1 MTSLATAL
9 FLVISAQSHFSYA
22 ADYSTSPCI
31 ASAEID
37 PNEHNATIDSAVNTA
52 ISDEIKKSV
61 TAELALPLQDYS
73 AAAPSQ
79 SKLFIGDVN
88 VSDGQVSV
96 NGVDLDAPDSTI
108 APPPCVTE
116 LKPVQ

>member
-1 MTSLATAL
+1 MVRLLLLFFTVSLS
-9 FLVISAQSHFSYA
+9 VSSAWA

-31 ASAEID
+31 APAQID
-37 PNEHNATIDSAVNTA
+37 PNEHNTTMDSAVNTA

-79 SKLFIGDVN
+79 SKLFVGDVN
-88 VSDGQVSV
+88 VSGGQVSV
-96 NGVDLDAPDSTI
+96 NGVDLDSPVATT
-108 APPPCVTE
+108 AAPPCVIE